1 LIPNMRLA
9 PALLALALLLRG
21 ASAASAQSDEA
32 TLRAFEGAYSRAIEK
47 AAAVTVSIK
56 VDRKADAAQRATR
69 VPGNFLGSTFAARP
83 EAPVTGLIYEAD
95 GWIVT
100 SYFNIQ
106 GDLRG
111 VEVTLPDGA
120 IHPAKVM
127 GWNVGADIALLK
139 IEATGL
145 ATLPAADPG
154 DLRTGDVVVAVGRGP
169 DGRGVTANQGILSA
183 PGRHSGR
190 SVQVDARLN
199 YGNTGGPLVNLDGR
213 LVGLCNKV
221 NIVSA
226 GDRGQNSG
234 VGFVMLSSKITEI
247 LPSLKKGDRTEGS
260 GRPFLG
266 VVGDP
271 EYAGG
276 DGAPLKS
283 IYAGGSAEKAGLQAG
298 DVIQSLD
305 GVKIRNFDDL
315 RGEIMKH
322 KVGDSVKLK
331 VKRGDEVLD
340 FEMPLGE
347 NPTE

>member
-1 LIPNMRLA
+1 MRLA
-9 PALLALALLLRG
+9 PAFLALALLFQG
-21 ASAASAQSDEA
+21 AAVASAQSDEA

-47 AAAVTVSIK
+47 AATVTVSIK
-56 VDRKADAAQRATR
+56 VDRKTDTAQRAPR
-69 VPGNFLGSTFAARP
+69 VPGAFGSSTFAARP
-83 EAPVTGLIYEAD
+83 EAPVTGFVYESD

-100 SYFNIQ
+100 SYFNVQ

-127 GWNVGADIALLK
+127 GWNVGADVALLK

-145 ATLPAADPG
+145 ATLPVADPG
-154 DLRTGDVVVAVGRGP
+154 DLRTGEVVVAVGRGP
-169 DGRGVTANQGILSA
+169 DGRGITANQGILSA

-190 SVQVDARLN
+190 SIQVDARLN

-213 LVGLCNKV
+213 LIGMSCKV
-221 NIVSA
+221 NMVSA

-234 VGFVMLSSKITEI
+234 VGFVMLASKITEI
-247 LPSLKKGDRTEGS
+247 LPSLKKGDRIQGGG

-266 VVGDP
+266 VMGDVD
-271 EYAGG
+271 YTGG
-276 DGAPLKS
+276 DGARLRTILP
-283 IYAGGSAEKAGLQAG
+283 GGSAEKAGLQAG
-298 DVIQSLD
+298 DVIQQLNGD
-305 GVKIRNFDDL
+305 KIANFDDL
-315 RGEIMKH
+315 RGAILKH
-322 KVGDSVKLK
+322 KIGETVKLK

-347 NPTE
+347 NPSE

>member
-1 LIPNMRLA
+1 MRLA
-9 PALLALALLLRG
+9 PAFLALALLLRG

-47 AAAVTVSIK
+47 AAAVTVSIT
-56 VDRKADAAQRATR
+56 VDRKADTASRAPR

-234 VGFVMLSSKITEI
+234 VGFVMLSSKIAEM
-247 LPSLKKGDRTEGS
+247 LPSLKKGDRNQGGG

-266 VVGDP
+266 VMGDV
-271 EYAGG
+271 EYTGG
-276 DGAPLKS
+276 DGARLRT
-283 IYAGGSAEKAGLQAG
+283 ILAGGSAEKAGLQSG
-298 DVIQSLD
+298 DVIQQLNGD
-305 GVKIRNFDDL
+305 KIANFDDL
-315 RGEIMKH
+315 RGAILKH
-322 KVGDSVKLK
+322 KIGETVKLK
-331 VKRGDEVLD
+331 VKRADEVLD

-347 NPTE
+347 NPSE